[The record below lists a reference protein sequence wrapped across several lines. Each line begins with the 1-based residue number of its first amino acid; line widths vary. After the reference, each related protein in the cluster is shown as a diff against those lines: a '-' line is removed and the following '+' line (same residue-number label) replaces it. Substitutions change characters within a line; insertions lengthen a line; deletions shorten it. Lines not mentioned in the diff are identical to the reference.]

1 MLTLAHNNEI
11 MNLFETLEIN
21 CNVTL
26 ITKYYTSQS
35 VKIQI

>member
-26 ITKYYTSQS
+26 ITKCYRSQS
-35 VKIQI
+35 VKNQI